1 MLNVTN
7 FARAI
12 YHLKLRKSVLWWI
25 IGISKIYYW
34 HYFAGYDIAG
44 YNIAGYDIAGY
55 DIAGYAIAGY
65 DIAGYGI
72 VLTYTR
78 MLFYHEEYFS
88 CRESLPVEIVCKK
101 ARDSHT
107 SKRLLDDAEIRSRE
121 MWSLPSCM

>member
-44 YNIAGYDIAGY
+44 YD
-55 DIAGYAIAGY
+55 IAGY

-88 CRESLPVEIVCKK
+88 SRESLPVEIVCKK

-121 MWSLPSCM
+121 M